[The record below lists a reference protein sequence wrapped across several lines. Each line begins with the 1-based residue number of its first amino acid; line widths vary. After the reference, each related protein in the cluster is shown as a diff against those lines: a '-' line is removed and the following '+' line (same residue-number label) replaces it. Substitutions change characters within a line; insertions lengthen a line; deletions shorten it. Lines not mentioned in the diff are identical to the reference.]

1 MVHIKTKEGAS
12 LWIALL
18 ATAIVAVGMVIQH
31 IEWWITLCTSVGVF
45 VVVALAAL
53 FIIRKYVAYK
63 LKPIYSIVLSRD
75 VHTNEIF
82 SELKDKRV
90 ENIGEELTAWADT
103 NDREIARLKEAECFR
118 KQYLGNVAH
127 ELKTPIFNIQGYIS
141 TLLDGGLEDELINR
155 KYLERAEKSI
165 DRLINIVN
173 DLDTISKL
181 ESSMNKL
188 NLERFDVVALAK
200 EIAEQAEMEADRK
213 EIRISVK
220 GTDNLPSPFWVLA
233 DKHYIGQVFVNL
245 IINSIRYGKEGGLT
259 RVHFRDMLDKI
270 LVEVEDNGSGIG
282 KEDLPRVFERFY
294 RTDKGRSREQGGTGL
309 GLAIVKHIV
318 EAHGERITVRSEPGV
333 GSTFSFTLP
342 TTGTIYSSSSLSSS
356 ISAGNKYS
364 ASDVSRMAF
373 KPSRSA
379 GSYTIDYAAYG
390 TSGQIATGKIV
401 VMTNAGTVAY
411 HISANESQ
419 TMQVSDFQ
427 SVYGSGLSSVR
438 FGTASDSRGALY
450 KGSSTSSGK
459 VGSESYY
466 VSTGTTLLKNV
477 TFIAGSSTAKYSV
490 VIPFTAYGSNGE
502 ANGNLVIY
510 VNDTHSVYST
520 GATFKSMA
528 IADELAPESG
538 ASSAYITIT
547 RVTGGKLYTQY
558 SKINSCTALAAKDL
572 GSTRFTFSGS
582 NSIDNL
588 YVLPLADSKMSP
600 ARSSGRPTPSTS
612 CTATALSTASAR
624 RTPTSSAPART

>member
-1 MVHIKTKEGAS
+1 MVYIKTKEGAS

-18 ATAIVAVGMVIQH
+18 AAVIVAVGMTLLDVV
-31 IEWWITLCTSVGVF
+31 WWITLCASAGVF

-188 NLERFDVVALAK
+188 NLEKFDVVALAK

-213 EIRISVK
+213 GIKITVK
-220 GTDNLPSPFWVLA
+220 GAENLPSPFWVLA

-245 IINSIRYGKEGGLT
+245 IINSVRYGKEGGMT
-259 RVHFRDMLDKI
+259 RIHFRDMLDKI
-270 LVEVEDNGSGIG
+270 LVDEDNGSGIG

-318 EAHGERITVRSEPGV
+318 EAHGERITVRSELGV
-333 GSTFSFTLP
+333 GSTFSFTL
-342 TTGTIYSSSSLSSS
+342 
-356 ISAGNKYS
+356 K
-364 ASDVSRMAF
+364 
-373 KPSRSA
+373 
-379 GSYTIDYAAYG
+379 
-390 TSGQIATGKIV
+390 
-401 VMTNAGTVAY
+401 
-411 HISANESQ
+411 
-419 TMQVSDFQ
+419 
-427 SVYGSGLSSVR
+427 
-438 FGTASDSRGALY
+438 
-450 KGSSTSSGK
+450 K
-459 VGSESYY
+459 V
-466 VSTGTTLLKNV
+466 
-477 TFIAGSSTAKYSV
+477 
-490 VIPFTAYGSNGE
+490 
-502 ANGNLVIY
+502 NLQEV
-510 VNDTHSVYST
+510 
-520 GATFKSMA
+520 K
-528 IADELAPESG
+528 
-538 ASSAYITIT
+538 
-547 RVTGGKLYTQY
+547 
-558 SKINSCTALAAKDL
+558 
-572 GSTRFTFSGS
+572 
-582 NSIDNL
+582 
-588 YVLPLADSKMSP
+588 
-600 ARSSGRPTPSTS
+600 
-612 CTATALSTASAR
+612 
-624 RTPTSSAPART
+624 